1 MEKIRIGIFNQN
13 FFKKYNIT
21 MLYYC
26 SKKIDSPERSRTAVS
41 IDSPERSRT
50 AVSGS
55 KA

>member
-41 IDSPERSRT
+41 
-50 AVSGS
+50 GS